1 MNDQTLDYFKG
12 LFKPSSTYHGLRNVE
27 NKLEELFFLVE
38 TAGVGFKIR
47 CVIYRC
53 TVLTGVQM
61 AQGLQAEEK
70 TKC

>member
-1 MNDQTLDYFKG
+1 MNVQTPDYFKG
-12 LFKPSSTYHGLRNVE
+12 LFKPSTYHGLRNVE

-38 TAGVGFKIR
+38 TAGVGFQI
-47 CVIYRC
+47 CYVIYRC

-61 AQGLQAEEK
+61 AVGLQAEEK